1 MSHEGSK
8 LYLDLPL
15 PVESILGITR
25 FQVFWGKTVALLSQ
39 TQCWSSGSTTG
50 SGVFS
55 VVLGGERLLPLLP
68 GAALLAP
75 ARCFANNS
83 KGEEGRGR
91 REGKERPKTV
101 TSAPADTI
109 QTANSQLSLKT
120 LAPMGAT
127 HQHFGAGGCLS

>member
-50 SGVFS
+50 SGVLS

-75 ARCFANNS
+75 AQCFANNN
-83 KGEEGRGR
+83 KGKEGRGR

-101 TSAPADTI
+101 TSPPADTV
-109 QTANSQLSLKT
+109 QTANSQLT
-120 LAPMGAT
+120 
-127 HQHFGAGGCLS
+127 

>member
-1 MSHEGSK
+1 MSHEGTK

-25 FQVFWGKTVALLSQ
+25 FQVFWG
-39 TQCWSSGSTTG
+39 
-50 SGVFS
+50 VFS
-55 VVLGGERLLPLLP
+55 VVLGGERLLSLLP